1 MQQTHRAENI
11 TKFIAFA
18 LYETLYNVN
27 TDLLQLT
34 KNKLPFV

>member
-11 TKFIAFA
+11 TKFIAFP

-34 KNKLPFV
+34 KNKLPFA